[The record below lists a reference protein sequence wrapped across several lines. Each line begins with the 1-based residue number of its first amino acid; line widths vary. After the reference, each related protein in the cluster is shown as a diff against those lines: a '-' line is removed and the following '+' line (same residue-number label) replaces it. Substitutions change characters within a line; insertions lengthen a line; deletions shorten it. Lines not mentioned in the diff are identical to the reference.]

1 MSPDKPKSAQNGPTR
16 VLGPLP
22 GCSLPPDT
30 ALLLALLDLKTER
43 LLAEVEPI
51 IIRNAC
57 IEATYA
63 AIEDRDELS

>member
-1 MSPDKPKSAQNGPTR
+1 MAHAKVAQNAPSASTGPI
-16 VLGPLP
+16 
-22 GCSLPPDT
+22 PPDT
-30 ALLLALLDLKTER
+30 ELLLLRLDLKTER

-63 AIEDRDELS
+63 AIEDRNDVS

>member
-1 MSPDKPKSAQNGPTR
+1 MRVHGKPASVAPAPSSR

-22 GCSLPPDT
+22 PDT
-30 ALLLALLDLKTER
+30 ELLLLRLDLKTER

-63 AIEDRDELS
+63 AIEDRDEVS

>member
-1 MSPDKPKSAQNGPTR
+1 MKIAPEPPKAFTEAFLRPF
-16 VLGPLP
+16 LD
-22 GCSLPPDT
+22 LPPDT

-63 AIEDRDELS
+63 AIEDQNDVS